1 MDKYPCG
8 SSEIE
13 KVEVRV
19 QVCERG
25 EKGEIV
31 NRSRRTFV
39 LDPTQYNLSEMQ
51 QYEREHGA
59 AGEAVEHH
67 KIGKPFLVLS
77 GTVVGG
83 QNDVIVE
90 PPHHCLDVGVEKVA
104 NLVTIYFLWQGP
116 AGLDRGN
123 QQPDGDS
130 DHPDVIPTIDELI
143 KCVKADPITSNCT
156 EELLER
162 HRRIG
167 ALEIRKLLMRYG
179 TEEGWRRARQ
189 LFSRPVQC
197 MTRLNREL
205 TDDEMG
211 ILKEALGYEFDR
223 AGYPLGGRRVDHL
236 RSGDGGGGRRLPEG
250 EGREDPDLGEE

>member
-104 NLVTIYFLWQGP
+104 NLVTIYFLWQGKEVEKYQVTEQ
-116 AGLDRGN
+116 ALLVENMKHHTGLMIDRVQEAVGRENISPGQIRQGLIVAISN
-123 QQPDGDS
+123 QMG
-130 DHPDVIPTIDELI
+130 I
-143 KCVKADPITSNCT
+143 PITQ
-156 EELLER
+156 
-162 HRRIG
+162 
-167 ALEIRKLLMRYG
+167 M
-179 TEEGWRRARQ
+179 
-189 LFSRPVQC
+189 
-197 MTRLNREL
+197 
-205 TDDEMG
+205 
-211 ILKEALGYEFDR
+211 
-223 AGYPLGGRRVDHL
+223 
-236 RSGDGGGGRRLPEG
+236 
-250 EGREDPDLGEE
+250 